1 MPEKPQASET
11 TTMTMTAP
19 SKLVTGGA
27 RHLSLALIGAIALVI
42 WGSWIVNAA
51 AEESVVALPTV
62 HVVTKAIH
70 FHHKRALLVES
81 IAVSNIDGALRVSC
95 DRCRRYSTKI
105 HETHPTPTT
114 QVLSGVSWIII
125 LGRDIQIAVSDRR
138 QTGRFVLLG
147 AGLDNTLA
155 FKASGCLAAKPMRRE
170 DCPRAVPAAPVGS
183 TVPGGNPAVS
193 PKPEASGSPGS
204 SGSSGGTEEP
214 TKTKST
220 PVTTTAE
227 PSPSTPAPSSEPSP
241 TQPPPTY
248 SETTGSVVHTW
259 TDYSDAGG
267 AEGPEIPSNDT
278 IQIACKVTGFKVED
292 GNTWWY
298 RIASSPWNGSYYG
311 SADAFYNDGATSG
324 SLKGTPFVDP
334 NVPNC

>member
-1 MPEKPQASET
+1 MINQMSRKVALPNRSRTSIA
-11 TTMTMTAP
+11 
-19 SKLVTGGA
+19 GA
-27 RHLSLALIGAIALVI
+27 VFTVALMICGVYVSSAVA
-42 WGSWIVNAA
+42 G
-51 AEESVVALPTV
+51 EEIVALPTV
-62 HVVTKAIH
+62 HVVTKAIT
-70 FHHKRALLVES
+70 FHHKRALLVKS

-125 LGRDIQIAVSDRR
+125 LGRDIQIAVSDRG

-155 FKASGCLAAKPMRRE
+155 FKASGCLTAKVVRRV
-170 DCPRAVPAAPVGS
+170 DCPRTAPAAPVGS
-183 TVPGGNPAVS
+183 TVPGGNPTVS
-193 PKPEASGSPGS
+193 SKPETPKLEGSGAPV
-204 SGSSGGTEEP
+204 TEEP
-214 TKTKST
+214 VKTKST
-220 PVTTTAE
+220 SGATPSE
-227 PSPSTPAPSSEPSP
+227 PSPSPSAPSSEPPPPSSP
-241 TQPPPTY
+241 TTY

-259 TDYSDAGG
+259 TDYSNAGG
-267 AEGPEIPSNDT
+267 NEGPEIPSNDT
-278 IQIACKVTGFKVED
+278 VQIACKLEGFRVAD

-298 RIASSPWNGSYYG
+298 RIASSPWSSSYYG
-311 SADAFYNDGATSG
+311 SADAFYNNGATSG